1 METHVVFDIQGYV
14 KSMTDAGADPRLA
27 EAIAHGQI
35 AYLNSTVAT
44 KKDIEE
50 LRAATKHDIELLQQ
64 STKTAIAESET
75 KLITAL
81 ASFQFK
87 IVAWNTGILA
97 AFGSILIAILK

>member
-1 METHVVFDIQGYV
+1 METHTVFDIQGFV

-35 AYLNSTVAT
+35 AYLNASVAT
-44 KKDIEE
+44 KK
-50 LRAATKHDIELLQQ
+50 DIELLQQ

-75 KLITAL
+75 KMITAL